1 MRAREGVRGVTPAPR
16 PAQRPC
22 DPAPDD
28 LQLSSLEDRVAAL
41 LAELLVR
48 AYRRRHALEEEG
60 A

>member
-1 MRAREGVRGVTPAPR
+1 VTPASR
-16 PAQRPC
+16 PARRPC

-41 LAELLVR
+41 LAEVLVR